1 MKQVLKYPGAKTR
14 LAPWICSFIPDHKV
28 YLEPFFGSGAVFFNK
43 QPCRIE
49 TINDLNDDVYNYFKV
64 LRDCPDELIR
74 LIELTAYGRTEYEA
88 SWGSVDDFSRA
99 QVVSNIERARR
110 FAVRCWMAIGCGNL
124 YHNGFRSGQS
134 STSPSPAHTWDTLP
148 DVTRVAA
155 KRLKQVQIE
164 HLKALE
170 IISRYNTLD
179 VFIYA
184 DPPYLRSTRKN
195 NLYKHEMTDQD
206 HVDMLT
212 ALKRHPGKVLISGYD
227 NDLYNQTLKGWR
239 KETKSTLAEGG
250 VKRKEVLWMNY
261 DPDVRLD
268 L

>member
-43 QPCRIE
+43 QPCRVE
-49 TINDLNDDVYNYFKV
+49 TINDLDDEVYNYFRV
-64 LRDCPDELIR
+64 LRDQSDELIR
-74 LIELTAYGRTEYEA
+74 LIELTAYGRTEYKA

-134 STSPSPAHTWDTLP
+134 STSPNPAHTWDTLP
-148 DVTRVAA
+148 DVMRVAA
-155 KRLKQVQIE
+155 KRLKRVQIE
-164 HLKALE
+164 HLKAIEL
-170 IISRYNTLD
+170 IGRYNTKD

-184 DPPYLRSTRKN
+184 DPPYLRSTRN
-195 NLYKHEMTDQD
+195 GNLYNHEMTDQD
-206 HVDMLT
+206 HVDLLA

-227 NDLYNQTLKGWR
+227 NDLYNKALAGWR
-239 KETKSTLAEGG
+239 KETCKTRAEAG
-250 VKRKEVLWMNY
+250 KIRTEVLWMNY
-261 DPDVRLD
+261 DLD
-268 L
+268 LTLF